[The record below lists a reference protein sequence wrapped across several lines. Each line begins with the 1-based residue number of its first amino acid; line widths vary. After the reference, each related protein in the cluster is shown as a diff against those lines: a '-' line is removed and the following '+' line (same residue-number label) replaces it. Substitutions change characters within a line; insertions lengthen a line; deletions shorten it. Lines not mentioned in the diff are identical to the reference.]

1 MELIKVATNA
11 QGEQIVSA
19 RELHAFL
26 GAKSNHSTWFK
37 NQSERAMLIEN
48 EDFVCVQISESD
60 TKGGQNK
67 IDYALKLNAAK
78 EISMLNGGEK
88 GKAARLY
95 FIECE
100 KKLNSKVIS
109 RQLSP
114 EEMFLQSA
122 QIMVEQKR
130 QIAEVKQEVKQ
141 LAEAVANIQV
151 VNASIEYFSIMGYC
165 RNIHKQISLE
175 QAKVFGIKCR
185 AMCNQLGFSM
195 GKVPDPRFGTVNT
208 YPLDVLKEIIPIR

>member
-1 MELIKVATNA
+1 MEELIKVATDA
-11 QGEQIVSA
+11 QGNQVVSA
-19 RELHAFL
+19 KELHDFL
-26 GAKSNHSTWFK
+26 GFDKSQWSRWAKK
-37 NQSERAMLIEN
+37 NIVDNLFAIEN
-48 EDFVCVQISESD
+48 EDWVGFDIVSRGNK
-60 TKGGQNK
+60 TK
-67 IDYALKLNAAK
+67 DYA
-78 EISMLNGGEK
+78 ISLDFSKRLSMMARTEK
-88 GKAARLY
+88 GEQARRY

-100 KKLNSKVIS
+100 KKLNGNALS

-175 QAKVFGIKCR
+175 QAKVYGIKCKS
-185 AMCNQLGFSM
+185 MCKELGFATGS
-195 GKVPDPRFGTVNT
+195 VPDPRFGTVNT
-208 YPLDVLKEIIPIR
+208 YPLDVLKEIIK

>member
-1 MELIKVATNA
+1 MEELIKVATNA
-11 QGEQIVSA
+11 QGSQVVSA
-19 RELHAFL
+19 KELHDFL
-26 GAKSNHSTWFK
+26 GFDKSQWSRWAKK
-37 NQSERAMLIEN
+37 NIVDNLFAIEN
-48 EDFVCVQISESD
+48 EDWVGFDIVSKGNK
-60 TKGGQNK
+60 TK
-67 IDYALKLNAAK
+67 DYA
-78 EISMLNGGEK
+78 ISLDFSKRLSMMARTEK
-88 GKAARLY
+88 GEQARRY

-100 KKLNSKVIS
+100 KKLNGNALS

-175 QAKVFGIKCR
+175 QAKVYGIKCR
-185 AMCNQLGFSM
+185 AMCNQLGFSI

-208 YPLDVLKEIIPIR
+208 YPLDVLKEIIK